1 MNAIVWEILVIA
13 LLLLANGVF
22 AMSEMALVSAR
33 PARLRALADLK
44 RPGAATALELTS
56 SPNRFL
62 STVQVGITLIGI
74 VAGAFGGATLAE
86 ELSPTIAQI
95 GPLQSS
101 APALAFAIVVLGITY
116 FSLVVGELVPKR
128 LALQHAESIACIMA
142 PPMLALSRLASPIV
156 RVLSAS
162 TEALL
167 RLLRVRATSSTPI
180 TDEEVAGL
188 VREGFRAGV
197 FHRAE
202 TEMVESVL
210 GLDRLHVHDLMTRRP
225 RIVWLDAA
233 DSHEELWH
241 KIVVSH
247 HTHFPVY
254 EERPDQ
260 VLGILS
266 VKSIYAH
273 LAAGVPVNIRDL
285 VTPAL
290 LVPDT
295 QSAIHLLETFKRDGR
310 HLALATDEFGGIS
323 GLVTINDLLEAI
335 VGELPEPGR
344 RREAAFVRRADG
356 SYLVDA
362 LVGIEEL
369 REFFPALPL
378 ADDEQRRCS
387 TLGGYA
393 CSQLGHIPREGE
405 TFATGGYQFEIVD
418 MDRLRVDK
426 VLITPPPPSEPAPPD
441 SPSAN

>member
-1 MNAIVWEILVIA
+1 MNIIVLELLIIA

-33 PARLRALADLK
+33 PARLRNLADSG
-44 RPGAATALELTS
+44 RPGAASALELTAT
-56 SPNRFL
+56 PNRFL

-74 VAGAFGGATLAE
+74 FAGAFGGATLADE
-86 ELSPTIAQI
+86 IAAALSPLPGV
-95 GPLQSS
+95 GPYAAHL
-101 APALAFAIVVLGITY
+101 ALAVVVIGITY

-128 LALQHAESIACIMA
+128 IALQHAEPIACLVA
-142 PPMLALSRLASPIV
+142 PPMLVLSRIASPVV
-156 RVLSAS
+156 RILGGS
-162 TEALL
+162 TEV
-167 RLLRVRATSSTPI
+167 LLRVLRVREQNAAPI
-180 TDEEVAGL
+180 TDEEVTGL

-210 GLDRLHVHDLMTRRP
+210 GLDRLHVRDLMTKRP
-225 RIVWLDAA
+225 RIVWIDVAE
-233 DSHEELWH
+233 SHEDIWH

-254 EERPDQ
+254 EDRPDH

-273 LAAGVPVNIRDL
+273 LAAGVPVQVRDL

-290 LVPDT
+290 LVPES

-310 HLALATDEFGGIS
+310 HLALVTDEFGGIC

-344 RREAAFVRRADG
+344 TAPASYLRRADG
-356 SYLVDA
+356 SLLVDA

-369 REFFPALPL
+369 HDILPALVL
-378 ADDEQRRCS
+378 TEAEQRRCT
-387 TLGGYA
+387 TLGGYV
-393 CSQLGHIPREGE
+393 CSQLGHIPKEGE
-405 TFATGGYQFEIVD
+405 TFDAHGCRFEIID

-426 VLITPPPPSEPAPPD
+426 VLITLLPATD
-441 SPSAN
+441 TAA